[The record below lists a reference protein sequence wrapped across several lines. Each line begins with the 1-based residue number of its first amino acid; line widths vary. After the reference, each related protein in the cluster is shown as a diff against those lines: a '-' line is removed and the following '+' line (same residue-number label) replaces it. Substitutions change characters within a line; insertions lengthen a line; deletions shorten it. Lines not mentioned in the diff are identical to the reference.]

1 MKVRV
6 RRVSAE
12 DVPVA
17 ITTEFIKLESF
28 LKLANAVPSGGM
40 AKNFIQNGE
49 VLVNGEPC
57 TMRGKK
63 LRPGDDVRFDGVTYC
78 VRAAHAR
85 LTASACAA
93 SGITRMRRRSS
104 SPA

>member
-6 RRVSAE
+6 RGVSAE
-12 DVPVA
+12 DVPGGHHHGIYQAGELFEAGQRRPVRRHG
-17 ITTEFIKLESF
+17 EKLH
-28 LKLANAVPSGGM
+28 P
-40 AKNFIQNGE
+40 QNGE

-78 VRAAHAR
+78 VRAAHAD
-85 LTASACAA
+85 
-93 SGITRMRRRSS
+93 
-104 SPA
+104 

>member
-12 DVPVA
+12 EIPVQ

-28 LKLANAVPSGGM
+28 LKLANAVASGGM

-49 VLVNGEPC
+49 VSVNGELC
-57 TMRGKK
+57 EMRGKK
-63 LRPGDDVRFDGVTYC
+63 LRDGDRVRFDGVTYI
-78 VRAAHAR
+78 VKNAD
-85 LTASACAA
+85 
-93 SGITRMRRRSS
+93 
-104 SPA
+104 